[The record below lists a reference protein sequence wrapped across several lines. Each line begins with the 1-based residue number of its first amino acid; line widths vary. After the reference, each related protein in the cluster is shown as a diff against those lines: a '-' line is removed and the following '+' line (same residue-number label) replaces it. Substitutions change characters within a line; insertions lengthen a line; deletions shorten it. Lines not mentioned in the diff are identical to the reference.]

1 MKELQKRVWAEIS
14 LGHIEHNLAQ
24 LRRWVPEGC
33 RCMGV
38 VKADAYGHGSTQ
50 VAHTLEQAGADYLG
64 VYCLD
69 EAAALRLDGITM
81 PILIFGHT
89 PAQYIGDVLDFG
101 LTQTVADAG
110 SAAAYAQAA
119 KADGRTLRVHIK
131 VDTGLTRYGF
141 CATGTHFEECVQ
153 QVEDVCRTDGLEV
166 EGIYTHFAVSDEEG
180 EFNHQYTLDQYA
192 LFQRLLERI
201 EADGFHIPIRH
212 CSNTGAIVYYPE
224 MAMDMVRAGNV
235 LYDLGDEEDRLG
247 LQTTFTLKAKI
258 SAVRM
263 VDADTYISY
272 GLTYKTRQPERI
284 GIVDAGY
291 GDGLPRSISNHFRVW
306 TKDGFAEQR
315 GRLCMDTF
323 MVDLTALPDVGE
335 GDTVEIF
342 GPHASIHELA
352 AAAKTIPEEFY
363 CSVTKRVPR
372 IYIK

>member
-24 LRRWVPEGC
+24 LRRWLPEGC

-153 QVEDVCRTDGLEV
+153 QV
-166 EGIYTHFAVSDEEG
+166 
-180 EFNHQYTLDQYA
+180 
-192 LFQRLLERI
+192 
-201 EADGFHIPIRH
+201 
-212 CSNTGAIVYYPE
+212 
-224 MAMDMVRAGNV
+224 
-235 LYDLGDEEDRLG
+235 
-247 LQTTFTLKAKI
+247 
-258 SAVRM
+258 
-263 VDADTYISY
+263 
-272 GLTYKTRQPERI
+272 
-284 GIVDAGY
+284 
-291 GDGLPRSISNHFRVW
+291 
-306 TKDGFAEQR
+306 
-315 GRLCMDTF
+315 
-323 MVDLTALPDVGE
+323 
-335 GDTVEIF
+335 
-342 GPHASIHELA
+342 
-352 AAAKTIPEEFY
+352 
-363 CSVTKRVPR
+363 
-372 IYIK
+372 